1 VPWQLRVA
9 RRVEKSL
16 RRLAPKDQ
24 RLIRRELEK
33 LRLDPRTAH
42 LQPLHTQPTGYRLD
56 AGNWRLMVD
65 LYPDILLAD
74 VSDLV
79 RRTTT
84 TYRKRH

>member
-1 VPWQLRVA
+1 MAWQLRVA
-9 RRVEKSL
+9 RRVEKKL
-16 RRLAPKDQ
+16 RRLPAKDQ

-33 LRLDPRTAH
+33 LAHDPRTAR
-42 LQPLHTQPTGYRLD
+42 LQPLQAQPTGYRLD

-65 LYPDILLAD
+65 LHPDILLAD
-74 VSDLV
+74 VSDLE